1 MKTTTIIDKREL
13 YYTLSKLIS
22 NSPFEQ
28 VEWVKAILNN
38 PFSKQFNYVIDG
50 LSYMN
55 DFETHLNKAGLFML
69 VQVFESEET
78 KKKEIVK
85 VQFFED
91 VNDIE
96 NSLMDIYDIR
106 NFLYNQY
113 RLFYY
118 NKEAGYV
125 EILYYIGEYRV
136 FKGSR
141 YHDLERDGLTP
152 KPEVTYYEGN
162 ADDYCKVNQN
172 NKSFFLEI
180 PNLYEIELGYIE
192 DDEQGVASGV
202 DTKQY
207 YFFKSFD
214 KALDYASKEILNYS
228 TDYDRVIISN
238 RWYSYYL
245 YLDTEDKEEPEENY
259 DKFSCYNSFGQ
270 RLTKE
275 VTLKFGE

>member
-22 NSPFEQ
+22 NNPFEQ

-38 PFSKQFNYVIDG
+38 PFSKQFNYAIDG
-50 LSYMN
+50 LNYMN
-55 DFETHLNKAGLFML
+55 DFETHLSKAGLFML

-96 NSLMDIYDIR
+96 NYLMDIYDIR
-106 NFLYNQY
+106 DFSYNQY

-118 NKEAGYV
+118 NKEAGYI
-125 EILYYIGEYRV
+125 EILYCIGEYKV
-136 FKGSR
+136 FKGSW
-141 YHDLERDGLTP
+141 YHDLERDGLVP

-162 ADDYCKVNQN
+162 ADDYCKANQS

-192 DDEQGVASGV
+192 DDEQGIDSGV
-202 DTKQY
+202 VTKQY

-214 KALDYASKEILNYS
+214 KALGYASKEILNYS
-228 TDYDRVIISN
+228 TDYDRVIVSN

-245 YLDTEDKEEPEENY
+245 YIDTEDREEPKDGFNNIPWPNAL
-259 DKFSCYNSFGQ
+259 D
-270 RLTKE
+270 RRIIVE
-275 VTLKFGE
+275 VTLKFNE